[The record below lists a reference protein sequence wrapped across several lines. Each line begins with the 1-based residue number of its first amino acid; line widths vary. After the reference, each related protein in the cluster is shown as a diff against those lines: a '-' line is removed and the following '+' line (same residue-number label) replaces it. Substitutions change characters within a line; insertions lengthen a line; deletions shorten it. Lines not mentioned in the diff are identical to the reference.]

1 MSIDTT
7 KETRGFQAEVRQLLD
22 LMVHSLYSNK
32 EVFLRELV
40 SNASDAAERLR
51 FEALGQEALFEN
63 DSELKIEIE
72 FSAAQ
77 KTITVRD
84 NGIGMSREEV
94 IENLGTI
101 AKSGT
106 RELVQSL
113 SGDRQKD
120 AQLIGQ
126 FGVGFY
132 SCFIVAGEVTVTTR
146 RAGLPADAGVR
157 WQSDGQGEYSVHGV
171 QRNKRGT
178 EVVLHLREGE
188 DEFLNGYRLR
198 GIVHK
203 YSDHISLPILMPKEG
218 ESATG
223 YERVNT
229 ATALWA
235 RPKTEIT
242 DAEYEELY
250 KHIAHDHEAPLAR
263 LHSKVEGHLEYTL
276 LLFIPRR
283 APFDLWDPHQRRG
296 VKLYVRRVFIMDD
309 AEHLM
314 PRYLRF
320 VRGVADCA
328 DLPLNVSREILQHS
342 KAIDTIRA
350 AATKKVLGLLEE
362 LAGKNEYADFWKT
375 FGRALKEGVVEDAAN
390 RERIAK
396 LLRCSSTHDDAEAQS
411 VSLDDYIGRMR
422 EGQQHVFYIVAEG
435 YSTARNSPHLEVFR
449 KNGIEVLLLSDPID
463 EWLVTHLD
471 EYQGKRLKSVS
482 KGELDLGAIGAPG
495 GQQGIAQAGEEYQGL
510 AERIKQSLAAR
521 VKEVRITHRL
531 TTSPACL
538 VADEHELGA
547 HLERLLKSVGQD
559 VNAVPPI
566 LEINPGHPLIRRINQ
581 EAPGKRFDDWA
592 SILFDQALL
601 SEGGRLEDPA
611 GFVHRLNE
619 LLLTMHGREA

>member
-40 SNASDAAERLR
+40 SNASDAAETLR

-106 RELVQSL
+106 RALVQSL

-132 SCFIVAGEVTVTTR
+132 SSFIVSDEVTVTTR

-157 WQSDGQGEYSVHGV
+157 WQSDGRGEYSVHSV

-218 ESATG
+218 EGASG

-242 DAEYEELY
+242 DAEYDELY

-263 LHSKVEGHLEYTL
+263 LHSKVEGNLEYTL

-320 VRGVADCA
+320 VRGVVDCA

-350 AATKKVLGLLEE
+350 AATKKVLSLLEE
-362 LAGKNEYADFWKT
+362 LAGRDEYAELWKT

-396 LLRCSSTHDDAEAQS
+396 LLRCSSTHNDAEAQS
-411 VSLDDYIGRMR
+411 VSLDEYIGRMR
-422 EGQQHVFYIVAEG
+422 EGQQHIFYVVAEG

-482 KGELDLGAIGAPG
+482 KGELELGAIGAPE
-495 GQQGIAQAGEEYQGL
+495 GQEDTARAGEECKGL

-521 VKEVRITHRL
+521 VKAVRVTHRL

-559 VNAVPPI
+559 VDAVPPI
-566 LEINPGHPLIRRINQ
+566 LEINPGHPLIRQIDQ

-619 LLLTMHGREA
+619 LLLAMHAREA